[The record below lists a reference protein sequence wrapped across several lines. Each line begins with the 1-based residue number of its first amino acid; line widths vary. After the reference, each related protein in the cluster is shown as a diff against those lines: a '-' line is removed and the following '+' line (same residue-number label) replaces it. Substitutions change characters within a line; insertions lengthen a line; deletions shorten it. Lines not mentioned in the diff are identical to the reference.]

1 MLHSDCNKAQK
12 ELNPDLISK
21 CLEKRLILW
30 DISMSNIEINVLL
43 NQRPVCLF
51 HQTKCGC
58 NVYGSRQYSL
68 KEV

>member
-1 MLHSDCNKAQK
+1 
-12 ELNPDLISK
+12 
-21 CLEKRLILW
+21 
-30 DISMSNIEINVLL
+30 MSNIEINVLL